1 MTITADATPVL
12 ENLLSHTEHSP
23 EHELALLLSRLA
35 SVQGHAVPVHR
46 FSMSSLSATGAP
58 IAENNLLL
66 RAMELWMSALP
77 DGDALVLEGALE
89 KADFPLLW
97 LAFDGGEARLLRG
110 KLSHGG
116 YLCESSVGE
125 NTELSA
131 NAAMDG
137 NFVLLRP
144 QLLQG
149 ETMALEPKS
158 ARDWFFYAI
167 KKRRW
172 FFVEAV
178 LATAMASMLALA
190 ASFYTMQVYDRV
202 VPTQS
207 YATLIVLTIGTFMAL
222 AVELLMKQLRS
233 HMVDKACKAID
244 QELSGVFFGRV
255 LAIRMDARPSTVG
268 TFAAQIKHFEMV
280 RNFMTS
286 STLFLMADAPFVL
299 FFIAV
304 IALIGGMIA
313 LVPLILLPISI
324 LAGLYAKMRLA
335 QLTED
340 MMRDANQKNGLLV
353 EAIDGIEAI
362 KAVGGEWKMLD
373 RWRHLTAE
381 SADKELLIRATTT
394 MATNITQT
402 VQQLSYILM
411 IAAGVYAI
419 NAGSITMGAL
429 IACSIISNRALGP
442 IAQIAGLIVQWQHA
456 KVALNGLDSIMKLPC
471 DRNAGE
477 RLVIPESCAGQLRLD
492 EAAYSYSEANA
503 ALKPSNLNL
512 RKGER
517 VAILGSVGSGKSTM
531 IKLLSG
537 LYRPSAG
544 RVFLDGID
552 MAHLAPEFMREH
564 IGYLTQDVRLFSGTL
579 RDNLIMGL
587 PSPTDGQILLAASQT
602 GLDRVIKQHP
612 KGLELPIMEGGR
624 GLSGGQRQLVGL
636 TRMLLA
642 KPSVLLLDEPTASMD
657 GELEAYVMQNIFG
670 NMAAD
675 ATIVLA
681 THKSGMLK
689 LVNRIIVLDQGKIM
703 LDGPRDEVL
712 AKITSGKRAAPAAGA
727 KSSPKTGPNPGSN
740 PEPAPAGVVA

>member
-1 MTITADATPVL
+1 MTLTIAAPLAVDTI
-12 ENLLSHTEHSP
+12 LSHSEHTP
-23 EHELALLLSRLA
+23 DQALALLLSRLA
-35 SVQGHAVPVHR
+35 SVQGHSVPVHR
-46 FSMSSLSATGAP
+46 FSMSSISATGAP
-58 IAENNLLL
+58 IAESNLLL

-77 DGDALVLEGALE
+77 EGAAEVLEGSPE
-89 KADFPLLW
+89 KVDFPLLW
-97 LAFDGGEARLLRG
+97 LAFDGSSLKLLRG
-110 KLSHGG
+110 RLSNGG
-116 YLCESSVGE
+116 YLCESASGE
-125 NTELSA
+125 QEELPANT
-131 NAAMDG
+131 AMDG
-137 NFVLLRP
+137 NILLLRP
-144 QLLQG
+144 QLLAG
-149 ETMALEPKS
+149 DAEMHETKT
-158 ARDWFFYAI
+158 ARDWFYYAI
-167 KKRRW
+167 KKRKW
-172 FFVEAV
+172 FFIEAV

-207 YATLIVLTIGTFMAL
+207 YPTLIVLTIGTFMAL

-255 LAIRMDARPSTVG
+255 LAIRMDARPNSVG
-268 TFAAQIKHFEMV
+268 TFAAQVKHFEMV

-286 STLFLMADAPFVL
+286 STLFLFADAPFVL

-304 IALIGGMIA
+304 IGMIGGMIA

-324 LAGLYAKMRLA
+324 GAGLYAKMRLA
-335 QLTED
+335 KLTED
-340 MMRDANQKNGLLV
+340 MMRDANLKNGLLI

-381 SADKELLIRATTT
+381 SAEKELRIRATTT
-394 MATNITQT
+394 IATNITQT
-402 VQQLSYILM
+402 VQQISYILM
-411 IAAGVYAI
+411 IAAGVYSI
-419 NAGSITMGAL
+419 NAGLVTMGAL

-456 KVALNGLDSIMKLPC
+456 KVALNGLDGIMKLPC
-471 DRNAGE
+471 DRNAGD
-477 RLVIPESCAGQLRLD
+477 RLVIPESCAGQLRLE
-492 EAAYSYSEANA
+492 EAAYSYNPANA
-503 ALKPSNLNL
+503 ALKPANLNL

-517 VAILGSVGSGKSTM
+517 VAVLGSVGSGKSTL

-564 IGYLTQDVRLFSGTL
+564 IGYLTQDVRLFNGTL
-579 RDNLIMGL
+579 RDNLVMGL
-587 PSPTDGQILLAASQT
+587 PSPSDAQILLAASQT

-642 KPSVLLLDEPTASMD
+642 NPSVLLLDEPTASMD
-657 GELEAYVMQNIFG
+657 GELEAYVMNNIFG
-670 NMAAD
+670 SMAAD
-675 ATIVLA
+675 STIVLA

-689 LVNRIIVLDQGKIM
+689 LVDRIIVLDQGKIM

-712 AKITSGKRAAPAAGA
+712 AKITGGKRAKPVDPKSKPSPTSAPTGVAA
-727 KSSPKTGPNPGSN
+727 
-740 PEPAPAGVVA
+740 